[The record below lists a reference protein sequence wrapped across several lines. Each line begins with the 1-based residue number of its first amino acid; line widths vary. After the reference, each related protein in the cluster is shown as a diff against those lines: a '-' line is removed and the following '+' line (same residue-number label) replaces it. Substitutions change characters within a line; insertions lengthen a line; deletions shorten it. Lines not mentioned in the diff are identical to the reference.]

1 VIEGWYES
9 RRYPWRRRPTP
20 YRVLVSEIMLQ
31 QTQAARVGPAFGRF
45 VRTFPSLR
53 ALAEAPRAEVVRAW
67 AGLGHNRRA
76 VALHEAAGAVVRD
89 HGGRIPADPAV
100 LQDLPGIGPYTA
112 AAVAAL
118 GFGRP
123 VPALDVN
130 VTRVVARHRLG
141 SDGASRED
149 VRAAAQR
156 WLDRADPAGWN
167 QALMDLGRDVCRPV
181 PRCGSCP
188 LARGCRFRR
197 AGTAPIRVPSR
208 RGRFMGSS
216 REARGRVV
224 SLLRERSPQGL
235 ASLWSRAE
243 MDRARVTEAVRA
255 LHRDGLIRAGPAA
268 LAGRPSGRIRLA

>member
-1 VIEGWYES
+1 VNGAWYER

-53 ALAEAPRAEVVRAW
+53 ALADAPRAEVVRAW

-76 VALHEAAGAVVRD
+76 VALHEAARAVVRD

-141 SDGASRED
+141 SDGASPDD
-149 VRAAAQR
+149 VRAAARR

-197 AGTAPIRVPSR
+197 TGAAPIPRPSR
-208 RGRFMGSS
+208 RGRFAGSS
-216 REARGRVV
+216 RETRGRVV

-235 ASLWSRAE
+235 ASLWSGAE
-243 MDRARVTEAVRA
+243 MDRDRVTEAVRA
-255 LHRDGLIRAGPAA
+255 LHRDGLVRAGPAA